1 MDFDQLLQKPNI
13 DPFDSNTQRI
23 RRNLIV
29 TSILGIILAFSS
41 ASFNGSQNSFAGFKL
56 ENFKIIHV
64 YILLLV
70 ELIYFLSHFVWAAF
84 DNFKENKLRL
94 TGIKIPRAR
103 VSTNMAPPTFEPNT
117 DEGRQSTLFSWWKG
131 HRNQFEQFEQI
142 IKSIDKNVEDG
153 QLTLAIN
160 TSKQKIEEMHS
171 KTLFIEH
178 TLLKFE
184 KGFWE
189 HLRSQILRWF
199 IFDFGIPCLLALA
212 SISSILVPISKY
224 ICP

>member
-29 TSILGIILAFSS
+29 TSIIGIILAFGS
-41 ASFNGSQNSFAGFKL
+41 ASFNGNQNSFGGFKL
-56 ENFKIIHV
+56 TDFKILHV

-70 ELIYFLSHFVWAAF
+70 ALIYFLSHFVWAAL

-94 TGIKIPRAR
+94 TGIKMPKAR
-103 VSTNMAPPTFEPNT
+103 TASYAASPTFEANA
-117 DEGRQSTLFSWWKG
+117 DEGRQSTLFSWWRG
-131 HRNQFEQFEQI
+131 HRNQFEQFEGI
-142 IKSIDKNVEDG
+142 IKSIEKNIEDS
-153 QLTLAIN
+153 QLTPAIN

-178 TLLKFE
+178 ALLKFE
-184 KGFWE
+184 KGFWG
-189 HLRSQILRWF
+189 HLRSQVLRWF
-199 IFDFGIPCLLALA
+199 IFDFAIPCILALA
-212 SISSILVPISKY
+212 SITLILIKISAY